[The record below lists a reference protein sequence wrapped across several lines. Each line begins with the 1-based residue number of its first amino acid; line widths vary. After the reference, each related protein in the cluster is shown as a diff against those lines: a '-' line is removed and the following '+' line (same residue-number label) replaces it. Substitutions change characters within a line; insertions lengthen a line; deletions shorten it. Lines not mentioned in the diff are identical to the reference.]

1 MKKYLKLYFFILL
14 LITFSCSKTQSVSH
28 DPDYELMVE
37 IELSICEDQVFLA
50 DSIYKYYDVE
60 YISLGRLKDKFIDT
74 ANEENFIDGK
84 HYIQVNDVLISPS
97 WITDYIFDVYSPHDI
112 EKPIALILNIDK
124 TTPNGIL
131 KAFFKQIDDTK
142 SLKAIFISCLNK
154 NEKEVFTQ
162 YNIEHKM
169 EF

>member
-1 MKKYLKLYFFILL
+1 MKNYLKLHFFILL

-28 DPDYELMVE
+28 DPDYELMVD
-37 IELSICEDQVFLA
+37 IELSNCEDQVFLA
-50 DSIYKYYDVE
+50 DSIHKYYDVE
-60 YISLGRLKDKFIDT
+60 YISLGRLKDKFIDA
-74 ANEENFIDGK
+74 ANEDNYIDGK
-84 HYIQVNDVLISPS
+84 HYIQVNDLFISPS
-97 WITDYIFDVYSPHDI
+97 KIPDYILDVYSPQDI
-112 EKPIALILNIDK
+112 EKTIAIILNIDK
-124 TTPNGIL
+124 NTPNGVL

-142 SLKAIFISCLNK
+142 SRKAIFISCLNK